1 MPQQCQNSSAKYRLQ
16 LHSGDGVKKETRLLS
31 EQRGRVDLVLQAEV
45 QVQPAWLKNVKL
57 SLIAGRPAAWIPE
70 GRTAVCLGG
79 RQVSKAKQNKNL
91 TAVSRFQDQLE
102 YIFRLIEMPAQ
113 TKRESKCIWIRQG
126 SQILSVLSFLAN
138 TWLPVPS
145 IYKSIIDTTQNET
158 EWPVRFKFCITLLHS
173 NGRNHRHYS
182 IDTFSENESPHNFSR
197 ENYINYL
204 FI

>member
-1 MPQQCQNSSAKYRLQ
+1 MWNSRWSQ
-16 LHSGDGVKKETRLLS
+16 GDQRHESQRGELLS
-31 EQRGRVDLVLQAEV
+31 VWGGDRWAK
-45 QVQPAWLKNVKL
+45 P
-57 SLIAGRPAAWIPE
+57 S
-70 GRTAVCLGG
+70 RTRISQL
-79 RQVSKAKQNKNL
+79 
-91 TAVSRFQDQLE
+91 FQDQLE